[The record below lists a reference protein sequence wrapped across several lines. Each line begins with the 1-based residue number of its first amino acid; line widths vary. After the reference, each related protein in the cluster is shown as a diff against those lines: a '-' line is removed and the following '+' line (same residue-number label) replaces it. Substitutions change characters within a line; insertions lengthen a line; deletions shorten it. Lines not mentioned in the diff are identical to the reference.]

1 MKKLLSILALGTMA
15 ATVVAAAP
23 TSTPEFTHTQPDDW
37 INSAPLTVAGLRGKV
52 VVLDFWAFDCV
63 NCVRSREWVESLE
76 KSRGPQG
83 LVVVSVHSPEL
94 SEERV
99 PASVR
104 KAVERLKM
112 HEPVMLDQD
121 SSYWKALHV
130 QYWPTFCL
138 VGRDGLTYACV
149 PGEMHPGDERAT
161 KVEQALDV
169 LLKAPAPAG

>member
-1 MKKLLSILALGTMA
+1 MKKPLSILALGWMA
-15 ATVVAAAP
+15 AAVVAAAP
-23 TSTPEFTHTQPDDW
+23 TSTPEFTHTKADDW
-37 INSAPLTVAGLRGKV
+37 INSEPLSLAGLRGKV
-52 VVLDFWAFDCV
+52 VLLDFWAFDCV
-63 NCVRSREWVESLE
+63 NCVRSRDWVESLE
-76 KSRGPQG
+76 NSRGSQG

-99 PASVR
+99 PAAVR
-104 KAVERLKM
+104 TAVERLKM

-138 VGRDGLTYACV
+138 VGRDGLLYACV
-149 PGEMHPGDERAT
+149 PGEMHRGDERAS

-169 LLKAPAPAG
+169 LLKAPAPAS